1 MIRRLAAALV
11 LLAFALPAGAQPRV
25 DKKAQTM
32 STRELWEWAGHQSD
46 VILLGRILA
55 PVSEPEPDTSYASY
69 LDVKCVKARVE
80 PIEWLKGGLDGDFIT
95 VTYNWQG
102 DRTDSRLRQIAGRD
116 TMAAVV
122 FLKRHGR
129 SWYFAKLAPPLPAD
143 GPPSDNPALEWA
155 LRGGF
160 VPVSQRGMKSLAD
173 QIHEWY
179 EKDKVVAAP

>member
-1 MIRRLAAALV
+1 MNGRLAAVIALLV
-11 LLAFALPAGAQPRV
+11 FALPATAG
-25 DKKAQTM
+25 DKNAKTM
-32 STRELWEWAGHQSD
+32 TTRQLWEWAGHQSD
-46 VILLGRILA
+46 VVLLGRILA

-69 LDVKCVKARVE
+69 LGVMSVKARVE
-80 PIEWLKGGLDGDFIT
+80 PIEWIKGGLDGDNIT
-95 VTYNWQG
+95 VIHNWQG

-160 VPVSQRGMKSLAD
+160 VPVSQRGMKSLVE
-173 QIHEWY
+173 QIRDWY
-179 EKDKVVAAP
+179 EKDKVVAGE